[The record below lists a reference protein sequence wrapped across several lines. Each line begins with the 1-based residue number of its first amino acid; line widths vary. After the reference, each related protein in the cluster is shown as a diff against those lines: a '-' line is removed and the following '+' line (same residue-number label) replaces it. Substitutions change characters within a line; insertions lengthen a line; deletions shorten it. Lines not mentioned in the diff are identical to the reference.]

1 MTEPDV
7 ALTDYALAL
16 ECTVFAY
23 LLQRKEHALFFGS
36 AAIASLAGGTVHGFF
51 LDDRTL
57 GNAVLWRITLIAI
70 GVTAASAWAIGAR
83 VLFPGPTA
91 QRISIAAAAA
101 FAAYCVVTVFITQ
114 EFLEAGTAI
123 ALAPYGCG
131 EGSAPGVVVNDI
143 HSQLNATRVH
153 RIVKPASADAVVQLV
168 RSAGQ
173 EGRPLSIAG
182 GRHAMGGQ
190 QFGSETTLV
199 DMGSMQRV
207 LGFDAARGLIDVE
220 AGIEWPQPMRYLG
233 GAPHGAAR
241 GWGIPPKAT

>member
-36 AAIASLAGGTVHGFF
+36 AAVASLAGGTVHGFF

-91 QRISIAAAAA
+91 RRISIAAAAA

-114 EFLEAGTAI
+114 EFRAAVVFYLPAVMFLLVALSVAYARARERGILVAVAGLGLMFIAAAVQQAKI
-123 ALAPYGCG
+123 ALHPRYF
-131 EGSAPGVVVNDI
+131 N
-143 HSQLNATRVH
+143 HNALYHLIQALALWLLFLGLRSLH
-153 RIVKPASADAVVQLV
+153 AD
-168 RSAGQ
+168 
-173 EGRPLSIAG
+173 
-182 GRHAMGGQ
+182 
-190 QFGSETTLV
+190 TT
-199 DMGSMQRV
+199 
-207 LGFDAARGLIDVE
+207 
-220 AGIEWPQPMRYLG
+220 
-233 GAPHGAAR
+233 
-241 GWGIPPKAT
+241 

>member
-91 QRISIAAAAA
+91 RRISIAAAAA

-114 EFLEAGTAI
+114 EFRAAVVFYLPAVMFLLVALSVAYARARERGILVAVAGLGLMFIAAAVQQAKI
-123 ALAPYGCG
+123 ALHPRYF
-131 EGSAPGVVVNDI
+131 N
-143 HSQLNATRVH
+143 HNALYHLIQALALWLLFLGLRRLH
-153 RIVKPASADAVVQLV
+153 AD
-168 RSAGQ
+168 
-173 EGRPLSIAG
+173 
-182 GRHAMGGQ
+182 
-190 QFGSETTLV
+190 TT
-199 DMGSMQRV
+199 
-207 LGFDAARGLIDVE
+207 
-220 AGIEWPQPMRYLG
+220 
-233 GAPHGAAR
+233 
-241 GWGIPPKAT
+241 

>member
-36 AAIASLAGGTVHGFF
+36 AAVASLAGGTVHGFF

-70 GVTAASAWAIGAR
+70 GVTAASAWAVGAR

-91 QRISIAAAAA
+91 RRISIAAAAA

-114 EFLEAGTAI
+114 EFRAAVVFYLPAVVFLLVALSVAYARARERAILPAVAGLGLMFIAAAVQQAGI
-123 ALAPYGCG
+123 ALHPRYF
-131 EGSAPGVVVNDI
+131 N
-143 HSQLNATRVH
+143 HNALYHLIQALALWLLFLGLRRLH
-153 RIVKPASADAVVQLV
+153 ADA
-168 RSAGQ
+168 
-173 EGRPLSIAG
+173 
-182 GRHAMGGQ
+182 
-190 QFGSETTLV
+190 T
-199 DMGSMQRV
+199 
-207 LGFDAARGLIDVE
+207 
-220 AGIEWPQPMRYLG
+220 
-233 GAPHGAAR
+233 
-241 GWGIPPKAT
+241 

>member
-83 VLFPGPTA
+83 VLFPVPTA
-91 QRISIAAAAA
+91 RRISIAAAAA
-101 FAAYCVVTVFITQ
+101 LAVYCVVTVFITQ
-114 EFLEAGTAI
+114 EFRAAVIFYLPAVVFLLVALSVAYARARERGILVAVAGLGLMFI
-123 ALAPYGCG
+123 AAAVQQARLALHPRYF
-131 EGSAPGVVVNDI
+131 N
-143 HSQLNATRVH
+143 HNALYHLIQAVALWLLFLGLRRLH
-153 RIVKPASADAVVQLV
+153 ADA
-168 RSAGQ
+168 
-173 EGRPLSIAG
+173 
-182 GRHAMGGQ
+182 
-190 QFGSETTLV
+190 T
-199 DMGSMQRV
+199 
-207 LGFDAARGLIDVE
+207 
-220 AGIEWPQPMRYLG
+220 
-233 GAPHGAAR
+233 
-241 GWGIPPKAT
+241 

>member
-36 AAIASLAGGTVHGFF
+36 AAIAALAGGTVHGFF

-91 QRISIAAAAA
+91 RRISIAAAAA

-114 EFLEAGTAI
+114 EFRA
-123 ALAPYGCG
+123 
-131 EGSAPGVVVNDI
+131 
-143 HSQLNATRVH
+143 
-153 RIVKPASADAVVQLV
+153 AVVFYLPAVVFLLV
-168 RSAGQ
+168 ALSVAYARARERGILVAVAGLGLMFIAAAVQQARSALHPRDFNANAPEPLRQ
-173 EGRPLSIAG
+173 ATESARPLSRCSRA
-182 GRHAMGGQ
+182 H
-190 QFGSETTLV
+190 
-199 DMGSMQRV
+199 
-207 LGFDAARGLIDVE
+207 
-220 AGIEWPQPMRYLG
+220 
-233 GAPHGAAR
+233 
-241 GWGIPPKAT
+241 

>member
-70 GVTAASAWAIGAR
+70 GVTAASAWAVGAR

-91 QRISIAAAAA
+91 RRISIAAAAA

-114 EFLEAGTAI
+114 EFRAAVVFYLPAVVFLLVALSVAYARARERGILVAVAGLGLMFIAAAVQQARI
-123 ALAPYGCG
+123 ALHPRYF
-131 EGSAPGVVVNDI
+131 N
-143 HSQLNATRVH
+143 HNALYHLMQALALWLLFLGLRRLH
-153 RIVKPASADAVVQLV
+153 AD
-168 RSAGQ
+168 
-173 EGRPLSIAG
+173 
-182 GRHAMGGQ
+182 
-190 QFGSETTLV
+190 TT
-199 DMGSMQRV
+199 
-207 LGFDAARGLIDVE
+207 
-220 AGIEWPQPMRYLG
+220 
-233 GAPHGAAR
+233 
-241 GWGIPPKAT
+241 

>member
-70 GVTAASAWAIGAR
+70 GVTAASAWAVGAR

-91 QRISIAAAAA
+91 RRISIAAAAA

-114 EFLEAGTAI
+114 EFRAAVVFYLPAVVFLLVALSVAYARARERGILVAVAGLGLMFI
-123 ALAPYGCG
+123 AAAVQQARFALHPRYF
-131 EGSAPGVVVNDI
+131 N
-143 HSQLNATRVH
+143 HNALYHLIQAVALWLLFLGLRRLH
-153 RIVKPASADAVVQLV
+153 ADA
-168 RSAGQ
+168 
-173 EGRPLSIAG
+173 
-182 GRHAMGGQ
+182 
-190 QFGSETTLV
+190 T
-199 DMGSMQRV
+199 
-207 LGFDAARGLIDVE
+207 
-220 AGIEWPQPMRYLG
+220 
-233 GAPHGAAR
+233 
-241 GWGIPPKAT
+241 

>member
-91 QRISIAAAAA
+91 RRISIAAAAA

-114 EFLEAGTAI
+114 EFRAAVVFYLPAVVFLLVALSVAYARARERAILPAVAGLGLMFIAAAVQQARI
-123 ALAPYGCG
+123 ALHPRYF
-131 EGSAPGVVVNDI
+131 N
-143 HSQLNATRVH
+143 HNALYHLIQALALWLLFLGLRRLH
-153 RIVKPASADAVVQLV
+153 ADA
-168 RSAGQ
+168 
-173 EGRPLSIAG
+173 
-182 GRHAMGGQ
+182 
-190 QFGSETTLV
+190 T
-199 DMGSMQRV
+199 
-207 LGFDAARGLIDVE
+207 
-220 AGIEWPQPMRYLG
+220 
-233 GAPHGAAR
+233 
-241 GWGIPPKAT
+241 